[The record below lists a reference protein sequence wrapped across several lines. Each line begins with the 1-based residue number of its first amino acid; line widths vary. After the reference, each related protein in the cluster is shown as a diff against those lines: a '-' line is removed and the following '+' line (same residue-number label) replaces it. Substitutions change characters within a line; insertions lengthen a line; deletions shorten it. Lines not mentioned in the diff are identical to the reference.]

1 MLNGKL
7 RIALLI
13 SGGGTTAREILR
25 ACKDGRLP
33 HVEPALVIASKPE
46 AGGIQKALAEGMSDK
61 SVVVI
66 RPKRGCPGSPEF
78 GEAILAECRKRGVD
92 FIGQY
97 GWLPMTPANVIEVYQ
112 GKIVNQHPGPLDPE
126 RPSGFDFGGDGMY
139 GRRVH
144 CARLYFVRK
153 VLGDYW
159 TEAVSHRATCKLD
172 RGAVINSARVE
183 ILPTDDVISLQ
194 ERVLP
199 VEHKVSVDA
208 LRMFSEGTINEISR
222 AEPLIHSSMLGI
234 LKEAKRVAITLWPT
248 G

>member
-1 MLNGKL
+1 MMNGKL
-7 RIALLI
+7 RVALLI

-25 ACKDGRLP
+25 GCQDGRLP
-33 HVEPALVIASKPE
+33 HVHPTLVIASKPD
-46 AGGIQKALAEGMSDK
+46 AGGIQKALAEGMSDEDI
-61 SVVVI
+61 VVI

-97 GWLPMTPANVIEVYQ
+97 GWLPMTPSNVIDAYQ
-112 GKIVNQHPGPLDPE
+112 NMIVNQHPGPLDPE

-153 VLGDYW
+153 TAGNFW

-199 VEHKVSVDA
+199 VEHGVSVEA
-208 LRMFSEGTINEISR
+208 LRMFSEGTVKEIQR
-222 AEPLIHSSMLGI
+222 AEPLIHRAMFGT
-234 LKEAKRVAITLWPT
+234 LKEAKRLAIMFWPQ

>member
-25 ACKDGRLP
+25 ACKVGRLP

-46 AGGIQKALAEGMSDK
+46 AGGIQKALAEGMDTK
-61 SVVVI
+61 DVIVI
-66 RPKRGCPGSPEF
+66 RPERGNPGSPKF
-78 GEAILAECRKRGVD
+78 GDAILKACREREVQ

-97 GWLPMTPANVIEVYQ
+97 GWLPVTPPNVIEAYRDM
-112 GKIVNQHPGPLDPE
+112 IVNQHPGPLDPA
-126 RPSGFDFGGDGMY
+126 RPGMDFGGPGMY

-144 CARLYFVRK
+144 CARLYFVRL
-153 VLGDYW
+153 VGRDFW
-159 TEAVSHRATCKLD
+159 TEAVVHRVTPEVD
-172 RGAVINSARVE
+172 RGAVLNAARVE
-183 ILPTDDVISLQ
+183 ILPKDDVISLQ

-199 VEHKVSVDA
+199 VEHQGTIDA
-208 LRMFSEGTINEISR
+208 LGRFSESQVTEIQR
-222 AEPLIHSSMLGI
+222 EKPLIARHELGY
-234 LKEAKRVAITLWPT
+234 LDEAKKIAIALWPN

>member
-7 RIALLI
+7 RIGLFV
-13 SGGGTTAREILR
+13 SGGGTTALDIYR
-25 ACKDGRLP
+25 ACHDGRLP
-33 HVEPALVIASKPE
+33 HVHPALMIASKVCG
-46 AGGIQKALAEGMSDK
+46 AIQKALEAGMSDK
-61 SVVVI
+61 DIVVI

-78 GEAILAECRKRGVD
+78 GEAILKACHDHGVD

-97 GWLPMTPANVIEVYQ
+97 GWLPMTPENVIETYQ
-112 GKIVNQHPGPLDPE
+112 NMIVNQHPGPLDPE

-144 CARLYFVRK
+144 CARLYFARSIR
-153 VLGDYW
+153 DEFW
-159 TEAVSHRATCKLD
+159 TEAVSHRATKKLD
-172 RGAVINSARVE
+172 RGAVVNSARVE

-199 VEHKVSVDA
+199 VEHRVSVEA
-208 LRMFSEGTINEISR
+208 LRMFSEGTVKEVR
-222 AEPLIHSSMLGI
+222 RQEPLVIKSELGI
-234 LKEAKRVAITLWPT
+234 LKEAKRIAITLWPN

>member
-1 MLNGKL
+1 MINGLL
-7 RIALLI
+7 RVALLI

-33 HVEPALVIASKPE
+33 HVDPVLLIASKPE

-61 SVVVI
+61 NIVVI

-97 GWLPMTPANVIEVYQ
+97 GWLPVTPSNVIEAY
-112 GKIVNQHPGPLDPE
+112 KDMIVNQHPGPLDPAN
-126 RPSGFDFGGDGMY
+126 PGMDFGGSGMY

-153 VLGDYW
+153 VIGDYW
-159 TEAVSHRATCKLD
+159 TEAVSHRVVTELD
-172 RGAVINSARVE
+172 RGAVLNSARIE
-183 ILPTDDVISLQ
+183 IRPTDDVVSLQ
-194 ERVLP
+194 ETLLP
-199 VEHKVSVDA
+199 IEHQVQIA
-208 LRMFSEGTINEISR
+208 TLRMFSEGTVKEVR
-222 AEPLIHSSMLGI
+222 RDEPLIRKAMFNI
-234 LKEAKRVAITLWPT
+234 LKEAKQVAITLWPQ

>member
-7 RIALLI
+7 RIGLFA
-13 SGGGTTAREILR
+13 SGGGTTARKIFDECN
-25 ACKDGRLP
+25 AGRLP
-33 HVEPALVIASKPE
+33 HVHPALMIASKVCG
-46 AGGIQKALAEGMSDK
+46 AIQKALEAGMSDK
-61 SVVVI
+61 DIVVI

-97 GWLPMTPANVIEVYQ
+97 GWLPVTPDNVIEAY
-112 GKIVNQHPGPLDPE
+112 KDSIVNQHPGPLDPY
-126 RPSGFDFGGDGMY
+126 RPSGFDFGGEGMY

-144 CARLYFVRK
+144 CARLYFVRSIR
-153 VLGDYW
+153 DEFW
-159 TEAVSHRATCKLD
+159 TEAVSHRVTKKVD
-172 RGAVINSARVE
+172 RGAVINSARIE

-199 VEHKVSVDA
+199 IEHKVSVEA
-208 LRMFSEGTINEISR
+208 LRMFSEGTVKEVR
-222 AEPLIHSSMLGI
+222 RQEPLVIKSECGI
-234 LKEAKRVAITLWPT
+234 LKEAKRIAITLWPQ

>member
-33 HVEPALVIASKPE
+33 HVEPALVIASKPD
-46 AGGIQKALAEGMSDK
+46 AGGIQKAMTEGMDAK
-61 SVVVI
+61 DVIVI
-66 RPKRGCPGSPEF
+66 RPERGSPGSPKF
-78 GEAILAECRKRGVD
+78 GEAILKACREREVQ

-97 GWLPMTPANVIEVYQ
+97 GWLPITPFNVLVEYE
-112 GKIVNQHPGPLDPE
+112 KMIVNQHPGPLDPAN
-126 RPSGFDFGGDGMY
+126 PGMDFGGAGMY

-144 CARLYFVRK
+144 CARLYFVR
-153 VLGDYW
+153 VVQRDFW
-159 TEAVSHRATCKLD
+159 TEAVVHRVVYYVDQGPLLH
-172 RGAVINSARVE
+172 VARVN
-183 ILPTDDVISLQ
+183 ILEKDDVVSLQ

-199 VEHKVSVDA
+199 VEHRVTIEV
-208 LRMFSEGTINEISR
+208 LRMFSEGQVKEIR
-222 AEPLIHSSMLGI
+222 REKPLIARYELGY
-234 LKEAKRVAITLWPT
+234 LDEAKKIAIALWPN